1 VKLNDKEV
9 AIVQHILATTTPE
22 HEVRA
27 FGSRVHGRG
36 LKPFS
41 DIDLAIMTTQ
51 PIASG
56 LLCELQEQFAESDLP
71 YKVDIVDYAA
81 ASPRFRDIIEQE
93 YEVIYRPQSEAGR
106 DEHDRQG

>member
-1 VKLNDKEV
+1 MKLGDKDI
-9 AIVQHILATTTPE
+9 AIIQNILATIIPE

-41 DIDLAIMTTQ
+41 DIDLAMMTTE
-51 PIASG
+51 PIASDR
-56 LLCELQEQFAESDLP
+56 LCELKEQFAESDLP

-81 ASPRFRDIIEQE
+81 ASQRFRDIIQQE
-93 YEVIYRPQSEAGR
+93 YDVIYRPKKEPTKN
-106 DEHDRQG
+106 D